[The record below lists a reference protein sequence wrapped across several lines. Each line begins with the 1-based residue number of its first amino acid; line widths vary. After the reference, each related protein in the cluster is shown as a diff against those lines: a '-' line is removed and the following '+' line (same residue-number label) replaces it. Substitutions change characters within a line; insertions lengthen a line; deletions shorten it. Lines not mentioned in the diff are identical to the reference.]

1 MPCCYEHVVI
11 MTGVA
16 EAETRKFGEG
26 IVVHSTDLVSRV
38 FTPSGEMWGHGQG
51 GVPFFYWN

>member
-1 MPCCYEHVVI
+1 